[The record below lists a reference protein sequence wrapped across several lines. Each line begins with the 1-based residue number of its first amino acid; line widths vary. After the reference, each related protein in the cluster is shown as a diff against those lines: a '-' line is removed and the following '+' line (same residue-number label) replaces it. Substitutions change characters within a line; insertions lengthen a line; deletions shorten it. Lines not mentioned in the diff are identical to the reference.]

1 MPDSIKF
8 TELPSGTLSA
18 NSIFAT
24 AEEAG
29 GGSYAS
35 TKVNAAN
42 IGNYLVGTLQYA
54 GINTEDKTVEGALN
68 ELLIYASNIA
78 EEYDSTA
85 TYDEGDF
92 VIYEGVLYK
101 CTTAISTPEEWT
113 PAHWTSTLVVDNF
126 GSGGG
131 ASVTLGTT
139 APSDSSGENGD
150 LYVQYEALTYKVVE
164 YFVKINNS
172 WRKSPYSRVVAL
184 TQAEYDLITPDTT
197 TLYIITD
204 AQSSYQ
210 TKQDSNLQTTADTI
224 VGAIN
229 ELKSDID
236 DSGRMIFNL
245 YDTNT
250 QYYIGD
256 IVEFYGDIYK
266 CIQTPPSAGYS
277 PSGSPTYW
285 SIENLSSQVS
295 DIARAMNIRE
305 TFPANTS
312 IVTALGSII
321 TKYGKNSLMGGF
333 VITGYGFVSFSLS
346 FSDDGQGGGYVV
358 ANNKGTGGN
367 TPVMYMVQYV
377 NGTVS
382 LGYFS

>member
-29 GGSYAS
+29 GGSFAS

-42 IGNYLVGTLQYA
+42 IGNYLVGALQYA

-68 ELLIYASNIA
+68 ELLTYASNIA

-101 CTTAISTPEEWT
+101 CTTAISTPEAWT

-126 GSGGG
+126 GSGG
-131 ASVTLGTT
+131 ASVTLGTS
-139 APSDSSGENGD
+139 APLDASGENGD

-184 TQAEYDLITPDTT
+184 TQAEYDLITPDPT

-204 AQSSYQ
+204 AQSSYA
-210 TKQDSNLQTTADTI
+210 TKAELDALKNFESSEVEIGEWTDGKTI
-224 VGAIN
+224 YRKI
-229 ELKSDID
+229 L
-236 DSGRMIFNL
+236 
-245 YDTNT
+245 
-250 QYYIGD
+250 
-256 IVEFYGDIYK
+256 
-266 CIQTPPSAGYS
+266 
-277 PSGSPTYW
+277 
-285 SIENLSSQVS
+285 
-295 DIARAMNIRE
+295 
-305 TFPANTS
+305 
-312 IVTALGSII
+312 
-321 TKYGKNSLMGGF
+321 
-333 VITGYGFVSFSLS
+333 TGT
-346 FSDDGQGGGYVV
+346 V
-358 ANNKGTGGN
+358 ANNTIDLSVGEKIDTCINFSLLVNKNGINFKAPYRMEDGGN
-367 TPVMYMVQYV
+367 YYQIYCFCNNASGNTNSNIYATFASSTADYF
-377 NGTVS
+377 NGCDVTCIVEYTKRS
-382 LGYFS
+382 

>member
-42 IGNYLVGTLQYA
+42 VGNYLVGALQYA

-68 ELLIYASNIA
+68 ELLVYASNIA

-92 VIYEGVLYK
+92 VICEGVLYK

-126 GSGGG
+126 GSGG
-131 ASVTLGTT
+131 ASVTLGTS
-139 APSDSSGENGD
+139 APLDASGENGD
-150 LYVQYEALTYKVVE
+150 LYVQYEALTYAVIE

-184 TQAEYDLITPDTT
+184 TQAEYDLITPDPT

-210 TKQDSNLQTTADTI
+210 TKQDANLQTTADTI

-229 ELKSDID
+229 EL
-236 DSGRMIFNL
+236 
-245 YDTNT
+245 NT
-250 QYYIGD
+250 GKAD
-256 IVEFYGDIYK
+256 AS
-266 CIQTPPSAGYS
+266 T
-277 PSGSPTYW
+277 TYTKTE
-285 SIENLSSQVS
+285 INNKLTDYVKIISQ
-295 DIARAMNIRE
+295 D
-305 TFPANTS
+305 TFPSPVNISADMEYNSSAPVAINNIPTGYKVIGIAN
-312 IVTALGSII
+312 VRALGY
-321 TKYGKNSLMGGF
+321 YGSR
-333 VITGYGFVSFSLS
+333 
-346 FSDDGQGGGYVV
+346 VV
-358 ANNKGTGGN
+358 AYAWLNSSTNYHYSIYNASSRSDLTCQL
-367 TPVMYMVQYV
+367 VV
-377 NGTVS
+377 NFICIRNS
-382 LGYFS
+382 

>member
-29 GGSYAS
+29 GGSFAS

-42 IGNYLVGTLQYA
+42 IGNYLVGALQYA

-68 ELLIYASNIA
+68 ELLTYASNIA

-101 CTTAISTPEEWT
+101 CTTAISTPEAWT

-126 GSGGG
+126 GSGG
-131 ASVTLGTT
+131 ASVTLGTS
-139 APSDSSGENGD
+139 APLDASGENGD

-184 TQAEYDLITPDTT
+184 TQAEYDLITPDTS

-229 ELKSDID
+229 ELNTGKADLSLLGGFKLQYCNVESNSTVYSPFFTEICIAFCSRGANALGIASTANANSLVP
-236 DSGRMIFNL
+236 DSAVTFGL
-245 YDTNT
+245 NT
-250 QYYIGD
+250 QDGYRMSVASNVGTHIKVCFLYY
-256 IVEFYGDIYK
+256 
-266 CIQTPPSAGYS
+266 
-277 PSGSPTYW
+277 
-285 SIENLSSQVS
+285 
-295 DIARAMNIRE
+295 
-305 TFPANTS
+305 
-312 IVTALGSII
+312 
-321 TKYGKNSLMGGF
+321 
-333 VITGYGFVSFSLS
+333 
-346 FSDDGQGGGYVV
+346 
-358 ANNKGTGGN
+358 
-367 TPVMYMVQYV
+367 
-377 NGTVS
+377 
-382 LGYFS
+382 

>member
-29 GGSYAS
+29 GGSFAS

-42 IGNYLVGTLQYA
+42 IGNYLVGALQYA

-68 ELLIYASNIA
+68 ELLTYASNIA

-101 CTTAISTPEEWT
+101 CTTAISTPEAWT

-126 GSGGG
+126 GSGG
-131 ASVTLGTT
+131 ASVTLGTS
-139 APSDSSGENGD
+139 APLDASGENGD

-184 TQAEYDLITPDTT
+184 TQAEYDLITPDPT

-204 AQSSYQ
+204 AQSSYA
-210 TKQDSNLQTTADTI
+210 TKAELDALKNFESSEVEIGEWTDGKTI
-224 VGAIN
+224 YRKI
-229 ELKSDID
+229 L
-236 DSGRMIFNL
+236 
-245 YDTNT
+245 
-250 QYYIGD
+250 
-256 IVEFYGDIYK
+256 
-266 CIQTPPSAGYS
+266 
-277 PSGSPTYW
+277 
-285 SIENLSSQVS
+285 
-295 DIARAMNIRE
+295 
-305 TFPANTS
+305 
-312 IVTALGSII
+312 
-321 TKYGKNSLMGGF
+321 
-333 VITGYGFVSFSLS
+333 TGT
-346 FSDDGQGGGYVV
+346 V
-358 ANNKGTGGN
+358 ANNTIDLSVGEKIDTCINFSLLVNKNGINFKAPYRMEDGGN
-367 TPVMYMVQYV
+367 YYQIYCFCNNASGNTNSNIYATFASSTADYF
-377 NGTVS
+377 NGCDVTRIVEYTKRS
-382 LGYFS
+382 

>member
-29 GGSYAS
+29 GGSFAS

-42 IGNYLVGTLQYA
+42 IGNYLVGALQYA

-68 ELLIYASNIA
+68 ELLTYASNIA

-101 CTTAISTPEEWT
+101 CTTAISTPEAWT

-126 GSGGG
+126 GSGG
-131 ASVTLGTT
+131 ASVTLGTS
-139 APSDSSGENGD
+139 APLDASGENGD
-150 LYVQYEALTYKVVE
+150 LYVQYEALTYAVIE

-172 WRKSPYSRVVAL
+172 WRKSPYSKVVAL
-184 TQAEYDLITPDTT
+184 TQAEYDLITPDTS

-210 TKQDSNLQTTADTI
+210 TKQDANLQTTADTI

-229 ELKSDID
+229 ELNTDKLDASKFGITRVELISPNLSESMYFFKQGNICIIECQTILAPNITIPVGGTLDLYTIQNQNNYPD
-236 DSGRMIFNL
+236 TLKASTLFISGGLVGMVRFDNSTGKITL
-245 YDTNT
+245 YN
-250 QYYIGD
+250 Q
-256 IVEFYGDIYK
+256 
-266 CIQTPPSAGYS
+266 
-277 PSGSPTYW
+277 SGSA
-285 SIENLSSQVS
+285 IG
-295 DIARAMNIRE
+295 
-305 TFPANTS
+305 ANS
-312 IVTALGSII
+312 AI
-321 TKYGKNSLMGGF
+321 N
-333 VITGYGFVSFSLS
+333 FSL
-346 FSDDGQGGGYVV
+346 
-358 ANNKGTGGN
+358 A
-367 TPVMYMVQYV
+367 YMAKI
-377 NGTVS
+377 N
-382 LGYFS
+382 

>member
-35 TKVNAAN
+35 TKINAAN
-42 IGNYLVGTLQYA
+42 LGNYLVGALQYA

-68 ELLIYASNIA
+68 ELLTYASNLA

-101 CTTAISTPEEWT
+101 CTTAISTPEAWT

-126 GSGGG
+126 GSGG
-131 ASVTLGTT
+131 ATVTLGTS
-139 APSDSSGENGD
+139 APLDASGENGD
-150 LYVQYEALTYKVVE
+150 LYVQYESLTYKVVE

-184 TQAEYDLITPDTT
+184 TQAEYDLITPDPT

-229 ELKSDID
+229 EL
-236 DSGRMIFNL
+236 
-245 YDTNT
+245 NT
-250 QYYIGD
+250 D
-256 IVEFYGDIYK
+256 LSEK
-266 CIQTPPSAGYS
+266 AN
-277 PSGSPTYW
+277 
-285 SIENLSSQVS
+285 IENLFFGNDGVGYK
-295 DIARAMNIRE
+295 
-305 TFPANTS
+305 S
-312 IVTALGSII
+312 ISGDATLDSII
-321 TKYGKNSLMGGF
+321 DNNISSAGMFSINHGGYITGLVTTVNRQFIYGWANSNRQYSWCLICTFGGIWYCKRENSLTYTATKL
-333 VITGYGFVSFSLS
+333 I
-346 FSDDGQGGGYVV
+346 
-358 ANNKGTGGN
+358 
-367 TPVMYMVQYV
+367 
-377 NGTVS
+377 
-382 LGYFS
+382 

>member
-8 TELPSGTLSA
+8 SELPSGTLSA

-29 GGSYAS
+29 GGSFAS

-42 IGNYLVGTLQYA
+42 IGNYLVGALQYA

-68 ELLIYASNIA
+68 ELLTYASNIA

-101 CTTAISTPEEWT
+101 CTTAISTPEAWT

-126 GSGGG
+126 GSGG
-131 ASVTLGTT
+131 ASVTLGTS

-184 TQAEYDLITPDTT
+184 TQAEYDLITPDPS

-210 TKQDSNLQTTADTI
+210 KKQDSNLQTTSDTI

-229 ELKSDID
+229 ELNTAKADASDITANALRSTLILD
-236 DSGRMIFNL
+236 NFAVYSAERILANATKDIPLTQNLFVLFIKSYADARTFGVYLISYHGSVASG
-245 YDTNT
+245 
-250 QYYIGD
+250 QYIST
-256 IVEFYGDIYK
+256 VA
-266 CIQTPPSAGYS
+266 Q
-277 PSGSPTYW
+277 GSYLMPT
-285 SIENLSSQVS
+285 L
-295 DIARAMNIRE
+295 
-305 TFPANTS
+305 S
-312 IVTALGSII
+312 IVDVNKLRIA
-321 TKYGKNSLMGGF
+321 
-333 VITGYGFVSFSLS
+333 TGAIDVYYSMLRL
-346 FSDDGQGGGYVV
+346 
-358 ANNKGTGGN
+358 N
-367 TPVMYMVQYV
+367 
-377 NGTVS
+377 
-382 LGYFS
+382 

>member
-42 IGNYLVGTLQYA
+42 IGNYLVGALQYA

-68 ELLIYASNIA
+68 ELLTYASNIA

-113 PAHWTSTLVVDNF
+113 PAHWTSTLIVENF
-126 GSGGG
+126 GSGG
-131 ASVTLGTT
+131 ASVTLGTS
-139 APSDSSGENGD
+139 APLDASGENGD

-184 TQAEYDLITPDTT
+184 TQAEYDLITPDPT

-210 TKQDSNLQTTADTI
+210 TKQDSNLQTTANTV

-229 ELKSDID
+229 ELNANKAEKSTVLSGSTNSVSVPAYTATSLHSENLTAGNYIVSCSIEFSSANTTGTRRIGINTSLGDIAAGEMAAFNGYAGMNV
-236 DSGRMIFNL
+236 SGAVKIT
-245 YDTNT
+245 TNT
-250 QYYIGD
+250 TINFYCRHSAD
-256 IVEFYGDIYK
+256 AALPVKIV
-266 CIQTPPSAGYS
+266 A
-277 PSGSPTYW
+277 W
-285 SIENLSSQVS
+285 SIVKV
-295 DIARAMNIRE
+295 D
-305 TFPANTS
+305 
-312 IVTALGSII
+312 
-321 TKYGKNSLMGGF
+321 
-333 VITGYGFVSFSLS
+333 
-346 FSDDGQGGGYVV
+346 
-358 ANNKGTGGN
+358 
-367 TPVMYMVQYV
+367 
-377 NGTVS
+377 
-382 LGYFS
+382 

>member
-29 GGSYAS
+29 GGSFAS

-42 IGNYLVGTLQYA
+42 VGNYLVGALQYA

-68 ELLIYASNIA
+68 ELLTYASNIA

-101 CTTAISTPEEWT
+101 CTTAISTPEAWT
-113 PAHWTSTLVVDNF
+113 SAHWTSTLVVDNF
-126 GSGGG
+126 GAGGG

-139 APSDSSGENGD
+139 VPSDSSGENGD

-184 TQAEYDLITPDTT
+184 TQAEYDLITPDAS

-210 TKQDSNLQTTADTI
+210 TKQDANLQTTADTI

-229 ELKSDID
+229 ELLSEVGDNSNDITD
-236 DSGRMIFNL
+236 IITNMGGMKAKTYTVEGSGGLLTLPSYNNVCLIFIGRGEGGL
-245 YDTNT
+245 YFGHWTGVTPIVNASNHNVIYYSNPNRINVTNN
-250 QYYIGD
+250 
-256 IVEFYGDIYK
+256 
-266 CIQTPPSAGYS
+266 
-277 PSGSPTYW
+277 SGSTDMVLV
-285 SIENLSSQVS
+285 LS
-295 DIARAMNIRE
+295 N
-305 TFPANTS
+305 
-312 IVTALGSII
+312 
-321 TKYGKNSLMGGF
+321 
-333 VITGYGFVSFSLS
+333 
-346 FSDDGQGGGYVV
+346 
-358 ANNKGTGGN
+358 
-367 TPVMYMVQYV
+367 
-377 NGTVS
+377 
-382 LGYFS
+382 

>member
-42 IGNYLVGTLQYA
+42 VGNYLVGALQYA

-68 ELLIYASNIA
+68 ELLTYASNIA

-101 CTTAISTPEEWT
+101 CTTAISTPEAWT
-113 PAHWTSTLVVDNF
+113 PAHWTSTLVVENF
-126 GSGGG
+126 GSGG
-131 ASVTLGTT
+131 ASVTLGTS
-139 APSDSSGENGD
+139 APLDASGENGD
-150 LYVQYEALTYKVVE
+150 LYVQYEALTYKVIE

-184 TQAEYDLITPDTT
+184 TQAEYDLITPDTS

-229 ELKSDID
+229 ELNTGLDI
-236 DSGRMIFNL
+236 
-245 YDTNT
+245 T
-250 QYYIGD
+250 D
-256 IVEFYGDIYK
+256 ITSTFLSNI
-266 CIQTPPSAGYS
+266 
-277 PSGSPTYW
+277 PSGV
-285 SIENLSSQVS
+285 SIDSNESAVFKQGKHIYGNIVVQFTSDMPSGNVSIGSLTNIPVKAVNSFCALSNNQYESQ
-295 DIARAMNIRE
+295 NIGYY
-305 TFPANTS
+305 FFSNTGG
-312 IVTALGSII
+312 TALRNN
-321 TKYGKNSLMGGF
+321 T
-333 VITGYGFVSFSLS
+333 LS
-346 FSDDGQGGGYVV
+346 GIRYV
-358 ANNKGTGGN
+358 KMQIDYICT
-367 TPVMYMVQYV
+367 
-377 NGTVS
+377 
-382 LGYFS
+382 

>member
-42 IGNYLVGTLQYA
+42 VGNYLVGALQYA

-68 ELLIYASNIA
+68 ELLTYASNIA

-101 CTTAISTPEEWT
+101 CTTAISTPEAWT

-126 GSGGG
+126 GSGG
-131 ASVTLGTT
+131 ASVTLGTS
-139 APSDSSGENGD
+139 APLDASGENGD

-184 TQAEYDLITPDTT
+184 TQAEYDLITPDSS

-210 TKQDSNLQTTADTI
+210 KKFSQYDATVTT
-224 VGAIN
+224 
-229 ELKSDID
+229 
-236 DSGRMIFNL
+236 DSGGFFSVTLTNPYKVLSAWADQGDVIILPFPKTGAGNIDGNITWWFKVTDQNL
-245 YDTNT
+245 TVKASTVVDIHFL
-250 QYYIGD
+250 YI
-256 IVEFYGDIYK
+256 
-266 CIQTPPSAGYS
+266 
-277 PSGSPTYW
+277 
-285 SIENLSSQVS
+285 
-295 DIARAMNIRE
+295 
-305 TFPANTS
+305 
-312 IVTALGSII
+312 
-321 TKYGKNSLMGGF
+321 
-333 VITGYGFVSFSLS
+333 
-346 FSDDGQGGGYVV
+346 
-358 ANNKGTGGN
+358 
-367 TPVMYMVQYV
+367 
-377 NGTVS
+377 
-382 LGYFS
+382 

>member
-29 GGSYAS
+29 GGSFAS

-42 IGNYLVGTLQYA
+42 IGNYLVGALQYA

-68 ELLIYASNIA
+68 ELLTYASNIA

-101 CTTAISTPEEWT
+101 CTTAISTPEAWT

-126 GSGGG
+126 GAGGG

-139 APSDSSGENGD
+139 VPSDSSGENGD

-184 TQAEYDLITPDTT
+184 TQAEYDLITPDPT

-229 ELKSDID
+229 ELKTTTYTKTEVNNL
-236 DSGRMIFNL
+236 FN
-245 YDTNT
+245 N
-250 QYYIGD
+250 Q
-256 IVEFYGDIYK
+256 
-266 CIQTPPSAGYS
+266 
-277 PSGSPTYW
+277 
-285 SIENLSSQVS
+285 
-295 DIARAMNIRE
+295 NIKSVTR
-305 TFPANTS
+305 
-312 IVTALGSII
+312 VTANITTGSTGNIPTDI
-321 TKYGKNSLMGGF
+321 NNDGKHY
-333 VITGYGFVSFSLS
+333 ITGCFVA
-346 FSDDGQGGGYVV
+346 GQDYVLTPWV
-358 ANNKGTGGN
+358 SSTQNKWYMTARGAGTWSTVNNQN
-367 TPVMYMVQYV
+367 IDIRYWVVELY
-377 NGTVS
+377 NA
-382 LGYFS
+382 